1 MIECLVSFKH
11 RHPGAWSAVES
22 VNGALFRLRYGKA
35 ESTAE
40 MVLKDCTAA
49 GCSYS
54 LVAEEDLPLLE
65 QFLFRQDEDNLKWF
79 RPHAFDIGTLKR
91 LYRNPSFLMMKSA
104 SPEGQ
109 IIGYFFLRC
118 FFIGRAFAG
127 LIVDREWQNHG
138 IGTQIWRAEAAVCNR
153 LGLRMQATI
162 SRDNKPSMAS
172 CSKGTCMEE
181 AETMEDGYIA
191 VECKMKTNHTV

>member
-1 MIECLVSFKH
+1 MIERLVSFKH
-11 RHPGAWSAVES
+11 RHPKAWSVVES

-54 LVAEEDLPLLE
+54 LVAEEDFPLLE

-79 RPHAFDIGTLKR
+79 RPHAFDICTLKR
-91 LYRNPSFLMMKSA
+91 LYRNPSFLMMKVA
-104 SPEGQ
+104 CPECQ
-109 IIGYFFLRC
+109 VIGYFFLRC

-127 LIVDREWQNHG
+127 LVVDKEWQNRG
-138 IGTQIWRAEAAVCNR
+138 IGTQIWQAEAAICSR

-162 SRDNKPSMAS
+162 SADNKSSLAS
-172 CSKGTCMEE
+172 CRKGTSVRELE
-181 AETMEDGYIA
+181 KLGNGYLV
-191 VECKMKTNHTV
+191 VECEMK